1 MQIELKNISKTYSK
15 NGIKVNALENINICI
30 DKGELVAIVGTSGSG
45 KSSLLN
51 IIGCI
56 DKGYEGE
63 YILNGKRI
71 DLYKDEELALCRNKI
86 FGFVLQYYGLLNN
99 ETVFDNIKLPLIYA
113 KKKEKANKVKDML
126 KKFNIEDKAQC
137 RPTELSGGQCQRV
150 AIARALIN
158 EPEIILADEP
168 TGALDKKTS
177 KEVMDILIELNK
189 EGKTIIIVTH
199 DEKIA
204 NQCNRIIRIEDG
216 IIEEN

>member
-1 MQIELKNISKTYSK
+1 MQIELRNISKTYSK
-15 NGIKVNALENINICI
+15 NGIKVNALKDINICI

-113 KKKEKANKVKDML
+113 KKKEKANKVNDML

-137 RPTELSGGQCQRV
+137 KPTELSGGQCQRV

-168 TGALDKKTS
+168 TGALDKRTS
-177 KEVMDILIELNK
+177 KEVMDILIELNG

-216 IIEEN
+216 IIDEN

>member
-1 MQIELKNISKTYSK
+1 MQIELRNISKTYSK
-15 NGIKVNALENINICI
+15 NGIKVNALKDINICI

-113 KKKEKANKVKDML
+113 KKKEKANKVNDML

-137 RPTELSGGQCQRV
+137 KPTELSWGQCQRV

-168 TGALDKKTS
+168 TGALDKRTS
-177 KEVMDILIELNK
+177 KEVMDILIELNG

-216 IIEEN
+216 IIDEN

>member
-15 NGIKVNALENINICI
+15 NGIKVNALKDINICI

-71 DLYKDEELALCRNKI
+71 DLYKDEELALCRSKI

-113 KKKEKANKVKDML
+113 KKKEKANKVNDML

-137 RPTELSGGQCQRV
+137 KPTELSGGQCQRV

-168 TGALDKKTS
+168 TGALDKRTS
-177 KEVMDILIELNK
+177 KEVMDILIELNG

-216 IIEEN
+216 IIDEN

>member
-15 NGIKVNALENINICI
+15 NDIKVNALKDINICI

-113 KKKEKANKVKDML
+113 KKKEKANKVKEML
-126 KKFNIEDKAQC
+126 KKFNIEDKSQC
-137 RPTELSGGQCQRV
+137 KPTELSGGQCQRV

-168 TGALDKKTS
+168 TGALDKRTS